1 VPDETGDIMPG
12 WENYGFESGK
22 LVNPH
27 HIPRF
32 LELSENFPE
41 DAVPLLDQ
49 KTPNLKGITRDQQH
63 WRDYGYLIKT
73 NFVQNSLIDEYI
85 YIRNQLKL
93 GAGEFQDI
101 TPYLNYSVIRDICC
115 SRELH
120 YLLVDLLGEELG
132 LHFLL
137 TSFKS
142 TERGWHQD
150 DYLNPENTMARYAAI
165 WIAMGDI
172 HPDSGPFEFVPGSH
186 KWPCLRREKVRA
198 LVKPEEVS
206 NANHD
211 WAVIAEYLVNK
222 SVDQQIRDTGSEIV
236 QFNAKKGDILI
247 WHGKLM
253 HRGSIPKNSNLLRP
267 ALICHYSNIRDRRD
281 IGSEIT
287 RHGDGGYFW
296 EFSGLG
302 RVLSEDQL
310 ARPQVG
316 GAYKMV
322 SDSGGTRPKSH
333 VWPQLHGLSRLL
345 KRG

>member
-1 VPDETGDIMPG
+1 MPG
-12 WENYGFESGK
+12 WENYGFESKK
-22 LVNPH
+22 LVNPDY
-27 HIPRF
+27 IPHF

-41 DAVPLLDQ
+41 GCCAPLLDQ
-49 KTPNLKGITRDQQH
+49 VTTNLKSITLDQQH
-63 WRDYGYLIKT
+63 WRDYGYLTKKQFIPDH
-73 NFVQNSLIDEYI
+73 LIDEYMN
-85 YIRNQLKL
+85 IRDQLNL
-93 GAGEFQDI
+93 GTGEFPNI
-101 TPYLNYSVIRDICC
+101 TPYLNYSAIRDICC

-132 LHFLL
+132 LHFIL

-150 DYLNPENTMARYAAI
+150 DYLNPESTMARYAAV
-165 WIAMGDI
+165 WMAMADI

-186 KWPCLRREKVRA
+186 KWPCLRRERVRA

-206 NANHD
+206 NENHD
-211 WAVIAEYLVNK
+211 WALIAEYLVNK
-222 SVDQQIRDTGSEIV
+222 AVDQQIRDTGAEVV

-253 HRGSIPKNSNLLRP
+253 HRGSIPKHSHLLRP

-281 IGSEIT
+281 LGNEIT

-302 RVLSEDQL
+302 RVLSEDKL
-310 ARPQVG
+310 ARRQLDGV
-316 GAYKMV
+316 YKTAL
-322 SDSGGTRPKSH
+322 DSPRTHSKSH
-333 VWPQLHGLSRLL
+333 GWPQLSALKRLL
-345 KRG
+345 KTANFPD